1 LVTGAEVDGWPVAIT
16 DHPAVDFVWSAP
28 TLWKDRLYVG
38 TASHCELGDR
48 EGRITA
54 IDTRTADPLHV
65 FWISQEGPPIGGSV
79 WGWGGVSVDPRTDDV
94 FAVTGNV
101 KNFPENI
108 LFGDQVI
115 RLDRNLRPLAAN
127 SPQAVG
133 IDDDFGSSPVL
144 VERAGCPPQL
154 ATMRKHGA
162 LYLYDRDAIDAGPRQ
177 TIDVSGEPYR
187 FMGVP
192 AFWPDAN
199 LLFVANP
206 TAPPGDDFTH
216 GMLAFELSPSCRL
229 ELAWQKTSGRDD
241 SVVSAP
247 VVANGVVYY
256 GDGMGNQV
264 HAFNARTGERL
275 WSSAPDDVQGPVFAA
290 PVVVNGMLLVGAWD
304 EHLHAWRP

>member
-1 LVTGAEVDGWPVAIT
+1 
-16 DHPAVDFVWSAP
+16 
-28 TLWKDRLYVG
+28 
-38 TASHCELGDR
+38 
-48 EGRITA
+48 
-54 IDTRTADPLHV
+54 
-65 FWISQEGPPIGGSV
+65 
-79 WGWGGVSVDPRTDDV
+79 
-94 FAVTGNV
+94 VTGNV